1 MRKTSGTHNL
11 VLDLVVWD
19 HGEDS
24 VLFLVEAIMLGPSG
38 AKCLCEERERER
50 KREVRG
56 WCKQEGRGL
65 WMVSGT
71 EAIHSS

>member
-50 KREVRG
+50 EKERN
-56 WCKQEGRGL
+56 EGLVQAGRQRIVDGF
-65 WMVSGT
+65 W
-71 EAIHSS
+71 H